1 MGWLAFGAAYS
12 VAYALIGA
20 YFRPS
25 ISLLPWFRIIALLIP
40 PMIGVAVI
48 VRRRHVWAGCQWLG
62 IGCAAVAVRAPAIS
76 SVHRHAGGRLGRRRS
91 RLAAHLPPAR
101 DRAGHQPHHADIEQ
115 RRDLAGF
122 LSKRVAWRRD
132 VDSAVRVLS

>member
-48 VRRRHVWAGCQWLG
+48 VRRRHVWAGCQWLFWASLAFG
-62 IGCAAVAVRAPAIS
+62 LVMSAIGVVGWCVDEMLLGTSTSWLGWHDVLVPRSIS
-76 SVHRHAGGRLGRRRS
+76 ST
-91 RLAAHLPPAR
+91 
-101 DRAGHQPHHADIEQ
+101 DQPTT
-115 RRDLAGF
+115 
-122 LSKRVAWRRD
+122 
-132 VDSAVRVLS
+132 